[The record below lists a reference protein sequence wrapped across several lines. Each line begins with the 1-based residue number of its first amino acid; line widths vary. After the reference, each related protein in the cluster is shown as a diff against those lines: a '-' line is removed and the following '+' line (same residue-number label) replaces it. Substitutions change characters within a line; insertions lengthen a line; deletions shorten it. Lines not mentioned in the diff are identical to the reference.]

1 VSFNPFE
8 ELNTRL
14 ERIEV
19 LLTNINIPEKES
31 LPEKLM
37 NTKEICEFLGITEPT
52 LIRRKKKGLPF
63 IEIGGSI
70 RFDKAAVIKSLQK
83 NCKK

>member
-1 VSFNPFE
+1 
-8 ELNTRL
+8 
-14 ERIEV
+14 
-19 LLTNINIPEKES
+19 
-31 LPEKLM
+31 
-37 NTKEICEFLGITEPT
+37 LGITEPT